1 MSKDSGP
8 MSALENYVLFIL
20 VLVAIA
26 IMHIHVDHQLDALG
40 AQIEELHR

>member
-1 MSKDSGP
+1 MSKPLGEW
-8 MSALENYVLFIL
+8 ENYFFFIL

-26 IMHIHVDHQLDALG
+26 LMHTRMTTRFDSLE